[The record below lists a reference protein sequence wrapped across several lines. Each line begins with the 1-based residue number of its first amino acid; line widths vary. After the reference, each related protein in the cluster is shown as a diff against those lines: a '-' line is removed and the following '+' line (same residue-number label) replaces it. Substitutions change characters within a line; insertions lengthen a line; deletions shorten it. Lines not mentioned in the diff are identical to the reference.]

1 MITVKL
7 IEHKRE
13 SIICN
18 ACHKNNAANSN
29 LYDIIINAEE
39 SSHSMV
45 ITLCN
50 DCLKE
55 LRRKIVVREVKMT
68 PKQRGYINFIEDM
81 TGIQFKDGDNISDY
95 INKNKAEA
103 HCKWLQRCELDAIAD
118 GRENAGDRG

>member
-1 MITVKL
+1 MIEVKL

-39 SSHSMV
+39 SSHSVV

-50 DCLKE
+50 DCVKE
-55 LRRKIVVREVKMT
+55 LRRKLVVREVKMT
-68 PKQRGYINFIEDM
+68 PKQRDYINFIEEM
-81 TGIQFKDGDNISDY
+81 TGVEFKEGENISDY
-95 INKNKAEA
+95 IYKNREA
-103 HCKWLQRCELDAIAD
+103 AHRKWLQQCELDAIAD
-118 GRENAGDRG
+118 GREDAGDRD

>member
-39 SSHSMV
+39 SSHSIV

-55 LRRKIVVREVKMT
+55 LRRKIVVREAKMT
-68 PKQRGYINFIEDM
+68 PKQRDYINFIEEM
-81 TGIQFKDGDNISDY
+81 TGVLFKDGDNISDY
-95 INKNKAEA
+95 INAHKDEARRKWELECYAKYAE
-103 HCKWLQRCELDAIAD
+103 HED
-118 GRENAGDRG
+118 AGDRD

>member
-1 MITVKL
+1 MIEVKL

-29 LYDIIINAEE
+29 LYDISFKAEDSNHSII
-39 SSHSMV
+39 

-50 DCLKE
+50 DCIKE
-55 LRRKIVVREVKMT
+55 LRRKLVVREVKMT
-68 PKQRGYINFIEDM
+68 PKQR
-81 TGIQFKDGDNISDY
+81 DY

-103 HCKWLQRCELDAIAD
+103 HRKWLQQCELDALSD
-118 GRENAGDRG
+118 GRENAGDRD

>member
-18 ACHKNNAANSN
+18 ACHKNNAANNN

-55 LRRKIVVREVKMT
+55 LRRKIIVREVKMT
-68 PKQRGYINFIEDM
+68 PKQRDYINFIEDM
-81 TGIQFKDGDNISDY
+81 IGVQFKDGDNISDY

-103 HCKWLQRCELDAIAD
+103 HRKWLQQCELDTIAD
-118 GRENAGDRG
+118 ERENAGDRD